1 MLFNSIH
8 FALFFPIVFLL
19 HWALVR
25 RSKNGQN
32 LLILAA
38 SYYFYGCWSKKFL
51 LLLIFTTTFDYFIGR
66 TIYRSTSERSRK
78 WLLAA
83 SVTMSVSI
91 LGFFKYFNFFIASF
105 SELLTNA
112 GLHVNTVTLNI
123 ILPVGIS
130 FYTFQSISYSI
141 EIYRRRI
148 EPTKDILAFYAYV
161 AFFPQLVAGPIER
174 PFHLLPQFL
183 VPRTFKYK
191 QAVDG
196 CRLILWGLFKKIA
209 LADTMAIMVDKVYGD
224 PNIFSGA
231 AVLFATFLFAFQI
244 YCDFSGYTDIARGT
258 ARLLGVE
265 LMMNFRT
272 PYFSKT
278 IKEFWTRWHISLST
292 WFRDYVYISLGGSRK
307 GTARWILAISATF
320 LLSGLWHGANITFI
334 IWGAIHGAAYLA
346 EAFITPK
353 GEVKNIVIK
362 LFQGVL
368 TFSIVCVAWVFFRA
382 SSAHEAFHLLG
393 RIGRFA
399 PDGYSPLELYLA
411 NIHGVIAGLIF
422 LGLFLLFLVVEA
434 LSGLQDINAALHRW
448 PTWARWG
455 FYYVLAAG
463 ITLFGNFVQAQ
474 TFIYFQF

>member
-19 HWALVR
+19 HWAVMR

-51 LLLIFTTTFDYFIGR
+51 LLLIFTTSFDYFIGR
-66 TIYRSTSERSRK
+66 AIYRSTSDRK
-78 WLLAA
+78 RQWLLAA
-83 SVTMSVSI
+83 SVATSVSI

-105 SELLTNA
+105 SALLTHA
-112 GLHVNTVTLNI
+112 GLHVNTLTLNI

-196 CRLILWGLFKKIA
+196 CRLILWGLFKKIC
-209 LADTMAIMVDKVYGD
+209 LADTMAVMVDKVYGD

-231 AVLFATFLFAFQI
+231 AALFATFLFAFQI
-244 YCDFSGYTDIARGT
+244 YCDFSGYSDIARGT

-272 PYFSKT
+272 PYFAKS

-292 WFRDYVYISLGGSRK
+292 WFRDYVYISLGGNRR
-307 GTARWILAISATF
+307 GQLRWVIAIFITF
-320 LLSGLWHGANITFI
+320 LLSGLWHGANTTFI
-334 IWGAIHGAAYLA
+334 IWGAIHGIAYLI
-346 EAFITPK
+346 EAFVTGK
-353 GEVKNIVIK
+353 RETKNIVIK
-362 LFQGVL
+362 FLQGLL
-368 TFSIVCVAWVFFRA
+368 TFSIVWVAWVFFRA
-382 SSAHEAFHLLG
+382 GSAHEAFHLLG
-393 RIGRFA
+393 RIGKFVSE
-399 PDGYSPLELYLA
+399 GYSPLELYLA

-434 LSGLQDINAALHRW
+434 LSGLQDINAALLRW

-463 ITLFGNFVQAQ
+463 IALFGNFIQAQ

>member
-19 HWALVR
+19 HWAVVR

-38 SYYFYGCWSKKFL
+38 SYYFYGCWSWKFL
-51 LLLIFTTTFDYFIGR
+51 FLLIFTTTFDYFIGR
-66 TIYRSTSERSRK
+66 AIYRSTSERSRK
-78 WLLAA
+78 WLLGA
-83 SVTMSVSI
+83 SVTTSVSI
-91 LGFFKYFNFFIASF
+91 LGFFKYFNFFIDSF
-105 SELLTNA
+105 STLLTHA
-112 GLHVNTVTLNI
+112 GLHVNPVTLNI

-196 CRLILWGLFKKIA
+196 CRLILWGLFKKIV
-209 LADTMAIMVDKVYGD
+209 LADTMAVMVDKVYGD
-224 PNIFSGA
+224 PGIFSGA

-307 GTARWILAISATF
+307 GTARWILAISTTF

-346 EAFITPK
+346 EAFISGK
-353 GEVKNIVIK
+353 REVKNIVIK

-382 SSAHEAFHLLG
+382 NSAHEAFHLLG

-411 NIHGVIAGLIF
+411 NIHGVIAGLTF

-448 PTWARWG
+448 PIWARWS

-463 ITLFGNFVQAQ
+463 IALFGNFIQAQ

>member
-8 FALFFPIVFLL
+8 FALFFPVIFLL
-19 HWALVR
+19 HWAVVG

-51 LLLIFTTTFDYFIGR
+51 LLLIFTTTFDYFIGKA
-66 TIYRSTSERSRK
+66 IYNSSSDKRRK

-83 SVTMSVSI
+83 SVTTSVCI
-91 LGFFKYFNFFIASF
+91 LGFFKYFNFFVDSF
-105 SELLTNA
+105 TALLTQA
-112 GLHVNTVTLNI
+112 GLHVNPITLNI

-148 EPTKDILAFYAYV
+148 EPVKDILAFYTYV

-183 VPRTFKYK
+183 VPRTFKNK
-191 QAVDG
+191 QARDG
-196 CRLILWGLFKKIA
+196 ARLILWGLFKKIA
-209 LADTMAIMVDKVYGD
+209 LADTLAIMVDKVYAEPD
-224 PNIFSGA
+224 LFSGGA
-231 AVLFATFLFAFQI
+231 ILFATFLFAFQI

-272 PYFSKT
+272 PYFSKS

-307 GTARWILAISATF
+307 GTLRWIIAISATF

-334 IWGAIHGAAYLA
+334 IWGAIHGLAYLT
-346 EAFITPK
+346 EAALAGNRT
-353 GEVKNIVIK
+353 VKNTLIK
-362 LFQGVL
+362 LLQGLL

-382 SSAHEAFHLLG
+382 STASQAFHLITRMGDL
-393 RIGRFA
+393 FSA
-399 PDGYSPLELYLA
+399 GYGPLELYLA
-411 NIHGVIAGLIF
+411 NIHGIIAGLVF
-422 LGLFLLFLVVEA
+422 LALFLVFLVVEA
-434 LSGLQDINAALHRW
+434 LSGLQDINAPLLRW
-448 PTWARWG
+448 PAWLRWG
-455 FYYVLAAG
+455 FYYVLIAG
-463 ITLFGNFVQAQ
+463 IILFGNFVKAQ